1 MKTLGILKRDRIE
14 AMKAKDTV
22 KKNLISVLIGEVEYQ
37 VMKKKK
43 VSDQELES
51 LTLKTIKKQ
60 INTNNDV
67 LKVNVNPEKKD
78 ELNRENEIL
87 ESYLPKMKTE
97 DEIKQIVEAYKLQGL
112 TELPQIMAQIGK
124 DYPDTVDRGLVRKFV

>member
-22 KKNLISVLIGEVEYQ
+22 KKNLISVLIGDIEYQ
-37 VMKKKK
+37 VMKEKK
-43 VSDQELES
+43 VSDQQLES
-51 LTLKTIKKQ
+51 ITIKTIKKQ
-60 INTNNDV
+60 INTNNDI
-67 LKVNVNPEKKD
+67 LKVNINPDKKAEID
-78 ELNRENEIL
+78 KENEIL

-97 DEIKQIVEAYKLQGL
+97 EEIKQIVEAYKVQGL

-124 DYPDTVDRGLVRKFV
+124 DYPDTVNRGLVRKFI

>member
-22 KKNLISVLIGEVEYQ
+22 KKNLISVLIGDVEYQ